1 MHMKAR
7 APYYYLVIEAN
18 GVSETVKASP
28 IKQTAIALAQTYYA
42 KHRRHNVSVRM
53 EKIDSE
59 TGVADL
65 VEVWSSKSL
74 SPAGGGGATSKKR
87 K

>member
-1 MHMKAR
+1 MKAR

-65 VEVWSSKSL
+65 VEVWSSKGPS
-74 SPAGGGGATSKKR
+74 SSSGTGKKR

>member
-1 MHMKAR
+1 MKAR

-42 KHRRHNVSVRM
+42 KHRRHTVSVRM
-53 EKIDSE
+53 EKIDVE
-59 TGVADL
+59 TGAADL
-65 VEVWSSKSL
+65 VEVWSSKGPSA
-74 SPAGGGGATSKKR
+74 SGSGKKR